1 MLISK
6 GVLKFVYSALLTG
19 LPSITYNP
27 INKNILHAPFDVNQY
42 STYLNFRLND
52 HERNTISKFIEKNNN
67 DLEIEKIKLLE
78 NSQDED
84 YFLSINI
91 YNCTSP
97 IFSFIDENY
106 VTRCELNV
114 YVYDKV
120 NDKSTLILDYTSNLL
135 SLDPENLFKPS
146 KEITFKKQDNIISGF
161 TDNNNFKLKFNY
173 DCENKLA
180 DSKLSK
186 DIIKSTD
193 KIYYNNGI
201 YDKVYYDS
209 TLFDNQI
216 VCCKDYDIE
225 FNFLGLT
232 FSNID
237 SVFYFK
243 NKINFVG
250 GLWFNLYH

>member
-106 VTRCELNV
+106 VTRCELNI
-114 YVYDKV
+114 YVKDCFCVVCVVTHFFSIYRIDGYQRMWV
-120 NDKSTLILDYTSNLL
+120 LST
-135 SLDPENLFKPS
+135 
-146 KEITFKKQDNIISGF
+146 
-161 TDNNNFKLKFNY
+161 
-173 DCENKLA
+173 
-180 DSKLSK
+180 
-186 DIIKSTD
+186 
-193 KIYYNNGI
+193 
-201 YDKVYYDS
+201 
-209 TLFDNQI
+209 
-216 VCCKDYDIE
+216 
-225 FNFLGLT
+225 
-232 FSNID
+232 
-237 SVFYFK
+237 
-243 NKINFVG
+243 
-250 GLWFNLYH
+250 